1 MCVCVCVHARV
12 SSVVSDILQP
22 HVAQQAPLSTEFSRQ
37 VYWSGLPFPSPGDLP
52 DPVIMEQ
59 IKTQKQCF
67 PRWDEGGVR
76 GDLAAFGLPG
86 CGGHGALPHRPDPA
100 GPRFGSGVSSL
111 LAFQGQRAVSG
122 VWDVEPRA
130 RILVLRV
137 AAALKSQNRAPGL
150 LGAAPPSPRPR
161 PGHLYPHGRQ
171 AVFAGARGLS
181 LSSPHRCQLYWA
193 AGSSRPV
200 GAWR

>member
-1 MCVCVCVHARV
+1 MCVCVHARV

-37 VYWSGLPFPSPGDLP
+37 EYWSGLPFPSPGDLP

-76 GDLAAFGLPG
+76 GDLAASGLPG

-100 GPRFGSGVSSL
+100 GPPLWVR
-111 LAFQGQRAVSG
+111 
-122 VWDVEPRA
+122 
-130 RILVLRV
+130 
-137 AAALKSQNRAPGL
+137 SQFPPSIP
-150 LGAAPPSPRPR
+150 GAA
-161 PGHLYPHGRQ
+161 
-171 AVFAGARGLS
+171 
-181 LSSPHRCQLYWA
+181 SSQWRLRRRTESQDL
-193 AGSSRPV
+193 GSQ
-200 GAWR
+200 GGC